1 MAKARSTR
9 CGGRTVRYGAK
20 GAKVMPGTPKG
31 DAYCARSLGQ
41 MRDYPAAA
49 ADPCSPLR
57 LSRKR
62 WGCKGET
69 SMKSNP
75 MNDENRIT
83 LVSPIKTNP
92 ARKKKPEPLPNIASK
107 PGWPVAAD
115 ITNEDVEEDDGGVT
129 MEIRQPVY
137 SALARCVH
145 SPISDNFLA
154 LAGELRRV
162 CKIAN
167 ELKRNSWAVSW
178 LPLAEWI
185 EGGMKCNPSDPAR
198 PAGMWAIFTEGN
210 SKLPYI
216 SFSSFPGVTCPGA
229 GSCLMA
235 KFDPDLPLDSEN
247 PERKLIGGWCY
258 SFKGLRYAAANRR
271 WIGNTLL
278 LLTPQGRA
286 AVKLAWDSLIDWAR
300 KNVPLDVRLYVD
312 GDIHSREILD
322 FWMDLCMRGE
332 DVLKVYGYSK
342 SWDFFLARDRDGAV
356 WPKNYLVNL
365 SGGSRW
371 FESKVDQMRGLSF
384 VRGEFKAVDVNWP
397 GGESVPQMD
406 LDTDFIREV
415 IEQAAVK
422 AQGDKKKMRTI
433 QSWRNKLAK
442 LINRETKRAQGVPL
456 TKSEKTVSVPEEFW
470 RPNRLYAEM
479 VRAAAESQGP
489 RRVFV
494 CPGKCGTCL
503 HANEKAKLGVHAC
516 GNAAMKN
523 IDIVIAKH

>member
-1 MAKARSTR
+1 MEKARSIR

-41 MRDYPAAA
+41 MRDFPAAA
-49 ADPCSPLR
+49 KDPCSPLR

-62 WGCKGET
+62 WACKGAV
-69 SMKSNP
+69 SMKLNP
-75 MNDENRIT
+75 VEDDLGIT
-83 LVSPIKTNP
+83 LAPAVKTNP
-92 ARKKKPEPLPNIASK
+92 RKKVAPLPRIASK

-115 ITNEDVEEDDGGVT
+115 VTGEDVEEDDGDVT
-129 MEIRQPVY
+129 MEIRQPMY
-137 SALARCVH
+137 SALARCVIA
-145 SPISDNFLA
+145 PNEDNFLA
-154 LAGELRRV
+154 LASEIRKV
-162 CKIAN
+162 SATAN
-167 ELKRNSWAVSW
+167 RLKRTSWAKI
-178 LPLAEWI
+178 LTPLAVWI
-185 EGGMKCNPSDPAR
+185 EKGMPCDKSDPAR
-198 PAGMWAIFTEGN
+198 PAGMWAIFNEGN

-216 SFSSFPGVTCPGA
+216 SFSTFPGVTCPGA

-235 KFDPDLPLDSEN
+235 KFDPNSSLDSEN

-278 LLTPQGRA
+278 LLTPRGRA
-286 AVKLAWDSLIDWAR
+286 AVTLAWDSLIAWAR

-312 GDIHSREILD
+312 GDFHSRGIVD
-322 FWMDLCMRGE
+322 YWMNLCERGT

-342 SWDFFLARDRDGAV
+342 SWDFFLERQREGLS
-356 WPKNYLVNL
+356 WPSNYLLNL

-371 FESKVDQMRGLSF
+371 FEGKVDQMRGLSF

-397 GGESVPQMD
+397 GGESIPQMD
-406 LDTDFIREV
+406 LDTDYIREV
-415 IEQAAVK
+415 IDQAAVK
-422 AQGDKKKMRTI
+422 AEGNKKKLRTV

-442 LINRETKRAQGVPL
+442 LISRETKRAQGISL
-456 TKSEKTVSVPEEFW
+456 TKSEKNIAVPEEFW
-470 RPNRLYAEM
+470 RPNRQYAEM
-479 VRAAAESQGP
+479 VKAAAESQGP